1 MAAKF
6 GVIEVTRPSTR
17 WGVREALADAGGLVT
32 AVSALLVGIFLV
44 GTPIALAIAFA
55 LWVVRMARGAA

>member
-1 MAAKF
+1 MTAKF

-17 WGVREALADAGGLVT
+17 WGVGEALADAGGLVT

-44 GTPIALAIAFA
+44 GTPIALAITLV
-55 LWVVRMARGAA
+55 LWLVRMARGGA